1 MLYPFDHPHMGSHA
15 EVTARLGGKGASLW
29 AMVHK
34 LHLPVPPGFT
44 LSTDECQRF
53 LGEGLSP
60 PLKDAIRQAIS
71 NVGQQVGR
79 HFGDPANPLLVSVR
93 SGAAASMPGMMDTV
107 LNVGLTA
114 QTTEGLAQLAG
125 DRAFAQDSY
134 RRFLRAYAEVVLDL
148 DLSHVSDGDGAGA
161 ACDEEIEALR
171 RQIAT
176 HIGLDV
182 LDDPWQLLFSA
193 VEAVFKSWN
202 SPRAQHYR
210 EREGIA
216 HDLGTAVN
224 IQAMVFGN
232 LDEQSGTGVVFTRD
246 PSSGEAVPRGDFL
259 AHAQGDDV
267 VAGTHRTQPLDAL
280 ERALPQAYAELTRS
294 MGVLELYYRDLCD
307 IEFTVERGRL
317 WVLQARAGKRSPA
330 AAARIAV
337 ELAQDPRFG
346 LSRADAI
353 ARVPAE
359 LLDGTRSVQQASGT
373 GTPIATGLGASP
385 GVASGRIV
393 FDPDRALEWS
403 ERGEDVILVRR
414 ETSPQDVHGM
424 GVARGIL
431 TTLGGLMS
439 HAAVVARAWGIPA
452 VVGAKGIT
460 LADESMTI
468 GQTVCREGDLLSIDG
483 ERGQVFLG
491 AIDRE
496 AKPDPYLQILRSWMS
511 DHDVLLAPR
520 PEAPKSPSRN
530 SYNKET
536 S

>member
-1 MLYPFDHPHMGSHA
+1 MLYAFDHPHEGSHV

-53 LGEGLSP
+53 LEEGLSDS
-60 PLKDAIRQAIS
+60 LKDAIRFAVSDIGC
-71 NVGQQVGR
+71 NVGRQ
-79 HFGDPANPLLVSVR
+79 FGDPANPLLVSVR
-93 SGAAASMPGMMDTV
+93 SGAPASMPGMMDTV

-114 QTTEGLAQLAG
+114 KTAKGLARLTG
-125 DRAFAQDSY
+125 DNAFAQDSY

-148 DLSHVSDGDGAGA
+148 ELPHAGSDATTECGQD
-161 ACDEEIEALR
+161 
-171 RQIAT
+171 IAT
-176 HIGLDV
+176 LRNQISARIGAEAI
-182 LDDPWQLLFSA
+182 DDPWQLLFTT
-193 VEAVFKSWN
+193 VEAVFRSWN
-202 SPRAQHYR
+202 SPRAKHYR
-210 EREGIA
+210 EREGIS

-246 PSSGEAVPRGDFL
+246 PSTGEAVPRGDFL

-267 VAGTHRTQPLDAL
+267 VAGTHRTQPLAAL
-280 ERALPQAYAELTRS
+280 EQEMPRVYEDLTRS
-294 MGVLELYYRDLCD
+294 MCVLEAYYRDLCD

-337 ELAQDPRFG
+337 ELAQDKRFG
-346 LSRADAI
+346 LSRADVL
-353 ARVPAE
+353 ARIPE
-359 LLDGTRSVQQASGT
+359 DLLNGSHSTQQASSA
-373 GTPIATGLGASP
+373 GTPIAKGVAASP
-385 GVASGRIV
+385 GVTTGRIV
-393 FDPDRALEWS
+393 FDPERAVEWS

-414 ETSPQDVHGM
+414 ETSPEDVHGM
-424 GVARGIL
+424 GASRGIL

-439 HAAVVARAWGIPA
+439 HAAVVARSWGIPA
-452 VVGAKGIT
+452 VVGVEGVQ
-460 LADESMTI
+460 LGGDSMTI
-468 GQTVCREGDLLSIDG
+468 GPTVLREGDLISIDG
-483 ERGQVFLG
+483 ERGHVYLG

-496 AKPDPYLQILRSWMS
+496 AKPDPYLEILRSWQS
-511 DHDVLLAPR
+511 AADL
-520 PEAPKSPSRN
+520 S
-530 SYNKET
+530 T